1 MPPQSIRLTN
11 QLIAIHAVTSVAV
24 MSSDQDTML
33 EATLLVAMDVVD
45 AQAGAVSLMNTTTGK
60 LDLRARR
67 NRDPDVQGT
76 PLNLTDEM
84 FESVLAADDV
94 VVSDEIALAP
104 MHSRGQIVGI
114 LGILSREHD
123 GFDVDTVSV
132 LRVLADTVG
141 VALENNRLYTESRA
155 NANRMAAILDS
166 SADGIIATDDN
177 ARITLINSTAER
189 MLGVKQADLVGVS
202 LREAPIS
209 IRASLVK
216 VLESRELD
224 NMFKI
229 TLENQ
234 RVVAVLASPIAGSDD
249 EGSDGWV
256 VVLQDVTHHREEQIA
271 RAQFVRAAA
280 HDMRNPL
287 SVTTNALVILTRMLD
302 NVTPEIQEIIDLA
315 MGGVHRIR
323 AMIEDVLALEQL
335 ESGHRFTLEAT
346 VLTDVLR
353 ESAMD
358 VVGLIGERSYE
369 FREDIPDDLPHIQAD
384 ANWLKRAILNYL
396 DNAFKYS
403 PDGAV
408 VTLRAYVD
416 DKGVHIEV
424 SDNGPG
430 IPVSAQPRLFERF
443 YRVREQTDIEGTGL
457 GLAIVETVAR
467 AHGGSVTVHSVPG
480 EGSTFGIVLPV

>member
-1 MPPQSIRLTN
+1 
-11 QLIAIHAVTSVAV
+11 
-24 MSSDQDTML
+24 ML

-45 AQAGAVSLMNTTTGK
+45 AQAGAISLMNTTTGK

-67 NRDPDVQGT
+67 NRDPDATET
-76 PLNLTDEM
+76 PLDLTEAM
-84 FESVLAADDV
+84 FEAVLTASDV
-94 VVSDEIALAP
+94 VIDDEIALAP

-114 LGILSREHD
+114 LSILSRKPD

-155 NANRMAAILDS
+155 NANRLAAILDS

-177 ARITLINSTAER
+177 GRITLVNSTAER
-189 MLGVKQADLVGVS
+189 MLGVRQTDLVGVP
-202 LREAPIS
+202 LREAPIP

-234 RVVAVLASPIAGSDD
+234 RVIAVLASPIASTDD
-249 EGSDGWV
+249 DGWV

-287 SVTTNALVILTRMLD
+287 SVTTNALVIMKRMLGE
-302 NVTPEIQEIIDLA
+302 VTPEVQEIIDLA

-335 ESGHRFTLEAT
+335 ESGHRFNLETTA
-346 VLTDVLR
+346 LADVLR

-369 FREDIPDDLPHIQAD
+369 FREDIPADLPQIQAD

-416 DKGVHIEV
+416 DRGVHIEV

-443 YRVREQTDIEGTGL
+443 YRVRDQSDIEGTGL
-457 GLAIVETVAR
+457 GLAIVETVAE

-480 EGSTFGIVLPV
+480 QGSTFGIILPV